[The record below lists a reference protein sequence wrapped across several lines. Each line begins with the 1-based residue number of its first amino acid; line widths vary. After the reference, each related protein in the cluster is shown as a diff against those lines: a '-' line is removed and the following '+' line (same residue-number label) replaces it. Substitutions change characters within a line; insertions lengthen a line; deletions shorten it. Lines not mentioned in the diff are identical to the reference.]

1 MTFQM
6 CQFHGELLP
15 KLLKNFLSL
24 YLQFEGE
31 EFEKAIFLRYLEI
44 LHFDLLEEFDCF
56 NFDEWFK
63 LDPMH
68 LGVARCL
75 FLNHFSE
82 EFVQTL
88 EELGMLDDYNDYTN
102 LEQLELE
109 LDRLVKKYLFDAEMA
124 KRNFRRQT
132 KSKKLPF
139 E

>member
-1 MTFQM
+1 
-6 CQFHGELLP
+6 
-15 KLLKNFLSL
+15 
-24 YLQFEGE
+24 
-31 EFEKAIFLRYLEI
+31 
-44 LHFDLLEEFDCF
+44 
-56 NFDEWFK
+56 
-63 LDPMH
+63 MH

-88 EELGMLDDYNDYTN
+88 DEFGMLDDYNDYTN

-109 LDRLVKKYLFDAEMA
+109 LDRLVKKYLFDAEIA
-124 KRNFRRQT
+124 KHNFRRQT